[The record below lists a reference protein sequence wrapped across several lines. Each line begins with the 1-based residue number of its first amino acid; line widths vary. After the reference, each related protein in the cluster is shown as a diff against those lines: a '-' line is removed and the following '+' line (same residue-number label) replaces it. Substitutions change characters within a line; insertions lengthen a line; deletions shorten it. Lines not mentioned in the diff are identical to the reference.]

1 MFDRLPEQPTDKI
14 MLVIQQ
20 FAADP
25 RPGKIDLGVGVYRDA
40 AGRTPVM
47 RAVKAA
53 EHRIWAEQDTKTYTQ
68 LAGDPAYIAAMAALV
83 LGAHD
88 AGRVAGAAT
97 PGGTGAL
104 HQLLQMVRLAR
115 PEATVWIP
123 DPTWPNHP
131 TLIGHA
137 GLACRSYRYFD
148 TASGEVDREG
158 LLTDLAAVPAGDVVV
173 LHGCCHNPTGA
184 NPSMADWAEV
194 AALLAR
200 TGAVPLIDLAYQGF
214 GDSLAEDAAPTRLL
228 ANALPEVLIAA
239 SCSKNF
245 GIYRDRAG
253 IALALSAD
261 PAGVRLAQGALTSL
275 NRMTYSFAPDH
286 GSRIVSTILTDP
298 ALRADWEAELSE
310 ICTGMKGLRRQLA
323 EALRQE
329 TNSDR
334 FDFIGRHRGMFS
346 RLGLTPGQVQRLRDD
361 DGIYMIGDSR
371 FNVAGLN
378 ARTVPLLA
386 RAIARV
392 LH

>member
-1 MFDRLPEQPTDKI
+1 MFDRLPEQPVDQI

-25 RPGKIDLGVGVYRDA
+25 RPDKMDLGVGVYRDA

-53 EHRIWAEQDTKTYTQ
+53 ERRIWDEQDTKTYTR
-68 LAGDPAYIAAMAALV
+68 LAGDPAYVAAMAGLI
-83 LGAHD
+83 LGPHEGA
-88 AGRVAGAAT
+88 RVAGAAT

-115 PEATVWIP
+115 PEARVWIP
-123 DPTWPNHP
+123 HPTWPNHP
-131 TLIGHA
+131 AIIAHV
-137 GLACRSYRYFD
+137 GLACGTYRYFD
-148 TASGEVDREG
+148 AGTGDLDRAG
-158 LLTDLAAVPAGDVVV
+158 LMADLAAIPAGDVVV

-184 NPSMADWAEV
+184 DPTAADWQAI
-194 AALLAR
+194 ADTLAR

-214 GDSLAEDAAPTRLL
+214 GDSLDGDAAGTRLL
-228 ANALPEVLIAA
+228 AAALPEVLIAS

-253 IALALSAD
+253 VALALGTD
-261 PAGVRLAQGALTSL
+261 PAGVALAQGALTSL

-286 GSRIVSTILTDP
+286 GTRIVSTILADP
-298 ALRADWEAELSE
+298 ALRAEWEGELAAV
-310 ICTGMKGLRRQLA
+310 CGGMRALRIQLA

-334 FDFIGRHRGMFS
+334 FDFIARHRGMFS
-346 RLGLTPGQVQRLRDD
+346 RLGLDRDQVMRLRSEA
-361 DGIYMIGDSR
+361 GIYMIGDSR

-378 ARTVPLLA
+378 PATVPALA
-386 RAIARV
+386 RAIAAV
-392 LH
+392 LR